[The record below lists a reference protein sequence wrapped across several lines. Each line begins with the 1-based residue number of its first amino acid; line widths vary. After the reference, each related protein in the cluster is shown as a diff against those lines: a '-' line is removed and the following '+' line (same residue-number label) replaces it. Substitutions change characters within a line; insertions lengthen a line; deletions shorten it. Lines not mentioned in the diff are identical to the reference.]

1 DPADANAALHHA
13 LRRSADEVEV
23 GFDALVRDAL
33 APNREPEAHD
43 GAEPLGGWPAP
54 GEGGVAVHT
63 EDDFRTLVRDLDLAQ
78 IYLALAGGES
88 VLPLFGFWLRCA
100 AERGVPRNRLRGALD
115 VDPIARLLT
124 RRMALRGEATFV
136 AQRTA
141 PAAVFDSA
149 AAVVRFCA
157 AECPGVRPLVV
168 SGQEFHLAGAPPALE
183 LGATLAAALETATGL
198 GERGIDFAAFTAA
211 ATVQL
216 QVGHD
221 LVREIAKLRAL
232 RLLWVRIG
240 HAFGADG
247 DALRPRVL
255 AITSG
260 RQRSDAFDQHTNLAR
275 STVALF
281 AAVA

>member
-1 DPADANAALHHA
+1 
-13 LRRSADEVEV
+13 
-23 GFDALVRDAL
+23 
-33 APNREPEAHD
+33 
-43 GAEPLGGWPAP
+43 
-54 GEGGVAVHT
+54 
-63 EDDFRTLVRDLDLAQ
+63 
-78 IYLALAGGES
+78 
-88 VLPLFGFWLRCA
+88 
-100 AERGVPRNRLRGALD
+100 
-115 VDPIARLLT
+115 
-124 RRMALRGEATFV
+124 
-136 AQRTA
+136 
-141 PAAVFDSA
+141 
-149 AAVVRFCA
+149 AVVRFCA

-198 GERGIDFAAFTAA
+198 GERGIDFAAFPAA

-221 LVREIAKLRAL
+221 LVREIGKLRAL

-260 RQRSDAFDQHTNLAR
+260 RQRSDAFDQHTNLVR

-281 AAVA
+281 AAVAGGADSVLVTTFDESTDPAAEELALDQHHLLREEGQLARTADPFAGSFAVESLTDALARRAFEHLVAIEQHGGLLAAAQSGFLLERITAA